1 MKELI
6 CICCPQGC
14 HLMVD
19 EKNDFA
25 VTGNSC
31 ERGAE
36 YGRTES
42 MAPVRVLTSTVTCEG
57 GRVSRCPV
65 KTKDAIP
72 KDLIWEAESLVKQ
85 MCVKAPVQIG
95 QVLIADIAGS
105 GVDLIATKSIGAAK

>member
-1 MKELI
+1 MLLS
-6 CICCPQGC
+6 CCPQGC
-14 HLMVD
+14 HLFVD
-19 EKNDFA
+19 EENDFA

-57 GRVSRCPV
+57 GAISRCPV

-72 KDLIWEAESLVKQ
+72 KGKIWEAEALVKQ
-85 MCVKAPVQIG
+85 TSIKAPVQIG
-95 QVLIADIAGS
+95 QVVIADIAGS
-105 GVDLIATKSIGAAK
+105 GVDLIATKEIGALK

>member
-14 HLMVD
+14 HLTVD
-19 EKNDFA
+19 EENDFA

-42 MAPVRVLTSTVTCEG
+42 MVPVRVLTSTVTCLG
-57 GRVSRCPV
+57 GKIARCPV
-65 KTKDAIP
+65 KTKEAIP
-72 KDLIWEAESLVKQ
+72 KGKIFEAEDLIRNTS
-85 MCVKAPVQIG
+85 VKAPVMTG
-95 QVLIADIAGS
+95 QVIIRDIAGS
-105 GVDLIATKSIGAAK
+105 GVDLIATKTIGC

>member
-19 EKNDFA
+19 EDNDYA

-36 YGRTES
+36 YGRTEV
-42 MAPVRVLTSTVTCEG
+42 MAPVRVLTSTIACEG
-57 GRVSRCPV
+57 GQILRCPV
-65 KTKDAIP
+65 KTNGAIP
-72 KDLIWEAESLVKQ
+72 KEKILEAEGLVQ
-85 MCVKAPVQIG
+85 DVRVKAPVVIG
-95 QVLIADIAGS
+95 QVILADIAGS
-105 GVDLIATKSIGAAK
+105 GVDLIATKSVDAAS